1 MDFKKIAIISALI
14 LMMLIYYK
22 AKQPVRLGEGVKVKD
37 APIQVNIETPTQF
50 TFGSF
55 AVTPLAEFEIKA
67 KVILKEDYS
76 YDRGAD
82 ISPTDLAL
90 GWGRM
95 SDEAVLEKIEF
106 SQSGRWYRYR
116 YKSAPIPQQEIQT
129 HSANMHLIP
138 ANDGVAGDIKRVKAG
153 QIIRIDGKLVKV
165 DDSETGFTWR
175 SSLTREDT
183 GGGACELIFVE
194 RLEILEG

>member
-1 MDFKKIAIISALI
+1 MDMKKIVTIAVLVLLV
-14 LMMLIYYK
+14 LMYYK
-22 AKQPVRLGEGVKVKD
+22 SRQPISLGHGVKAAEDPV
-37 APIQVNIETPTQF
+37 QIEITKAH
-50 TFGSF
+50 SF
-55 AVTPLAEFEIKA
+55 SFNEFEITPLAEFGIKA

-76 YDRGAD
+76 MDRESD

-95 SDEAVLEKIEF
+95 SDESVLEQIEF

-116 YKSAPIPQQEIQT
+116 YKSPPIPQQEIQT

-138 ANDGVAGDIKRVKAG
+138 ANDFIAKQIKGVKAG
-153 QIIRIDGKLVKV
+153 QVIKIDGKLVKV
-165 DDSETGFTWR
+165 FNPKTRLKWQ
-175 SSLTREDT
+175 SSLTRNDT
-183 GGGACELIFVE
+183 GGGACELIYVE